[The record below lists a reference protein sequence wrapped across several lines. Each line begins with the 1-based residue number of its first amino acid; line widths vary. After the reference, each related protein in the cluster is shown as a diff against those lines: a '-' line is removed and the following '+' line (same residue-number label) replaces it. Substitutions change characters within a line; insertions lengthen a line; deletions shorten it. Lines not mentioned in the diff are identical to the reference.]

1 MEDKIA
7 IKVKNLSK
15 RYGRNLVLE
24 NINLEIKQSS
34 IVCIAGGSGS
44 GKSTLLRQII
54 GLEEP
59 NTGEIFIKNEQFYPA
74 HHKKREIIRRS
85 FGVMFQMGGLL
96 ASMTLKENIELL
108 LRTYT
113 NLTDPQIEE
122 IVRIKLSSVG
132 LEGFED
138 FIPSEISGG
147 MKKRASLARA
157 MTIDPEILFF
167 DEPSSGLDPTTAAS
181 LDNLIKQLNKA
192 LKTTMVIVTHDLASI
207 FEIADEVYLLD
218 NQSHTI
224 IAQGKP
230 DNLKNSNN
238 EIVYKF
244 FNRKF

>member
-1 MEDKIA
+1 MQDEIA
-7 IKVKNLSK
+7 IKVSNLSK
-15 RYGRNLVLE
+15 RYGENLILE
-24 NINLEIKQSS
+24 NINLEIKRGS

-59 NTGEIFIKNEQFYPA
+59 TTGEIYIEDQKFYPSKSKESERI
-74 HHKKREIIRRS
+74 KKS
-85 FGVMFQMGGLL
+85 FGVMFQMGGLI
-96 ASMTLKENIELL
+96 ASMTLRENIELL

-113 NLTDPQIEE
+113 NLTDAQMSE
-122 IVRIKLSSVG
+122 IVRIKLTSVG
-132 LEGFED
+132 LQGFED

-167 DEPSSGLDPTTAAS
+167 DEPSSGLDPITASS
-181 LDNLIKQLNKA
+181 LDYLIKQLNKT

-207 FEIADEVYLLD
+207 FDIADEVFLLD
-218 NQSHTI
+218 TQSHTI
-224 IAQGKP
+224 IANGKP
-230 DNLKNSNN
+230 DVLKNSDIQ
-238 EIVYKF
+238 IVYNF

>member
-1 MEDKIA
+1 MDDQVIIKI
-7 IKVKNLSK
+7 INLSK
-15 RYGRNLVLE
+15 SYGKNLILE
-24 NINLEIKQSS
+24 NINLEIKQGS

-59 NTGEIFIKNEQFYPA
+59 NTGEIYIKNEKFYPA
-74 HHKKREIIRRS
+74 HPKKRQIIRKS

-96 ASMTLKENIELL
+96 ASMTLRENIELL
-108 LRTYT
+108 LKTYT
-113 NLTDPQIEE
+113 DLTNAQINE

-132 LEGFED
+132 LEGFEE

-181 LDNLIKQLNKA
+181 LDNLIKQLNKT
-192 LKTTMVIVTHDLASI
+192 LNTTMVIVTHDLESI
-207 FEIADEVYLLD
+207 FEIADEVFLLD
-218 NQSHTI
+218 SKSHNI
-224 IAQGKP
+224 IAQGNP
-230 DNLKNSNN
+230 ENLKNSNN

>member
-1 MEDKIA
+1 MQDEVA
-7 IKVKNLSK
+7 IKVSNLSK
-15 RYGRNLVLE
+15 RYGENLILE
-24 NINLEIKQSS
+24 NINLEIKRGS

-59 NTGEIFIKNEQFYPA
+59 TSGEIYIEDQKFYPSKSKESERI
-74 HHKKREIIRRS
+74 KKS
-85 FGVMFQMGGLL
+85 FGVMFQMGGLI
-96 ASMTLKENIELL
+96 ASMTLRENIELL

-113 NLTDPQIEE
+113 NLTDAQMAE
-122 IVRIKLSSVG
+122 IVRIKLTSVG
-132 LEGFED
+132 LQGFED

-167 DEPSSGLDPTTAAS
+167 DEPSSGLDPITASS
-181 LDNLIKQLNKA
+181 LDYLIKQLNKT

-207 FEIADEVYLLD
+207 FDIADEVFLLD
-218 NQSHTI
+218 TQSHTI
-224 IAQGKP
+224 IANGKP
-230 DNLKNSNN
+230 DVLKNSDIQ
-238 EIVYKF
+238 IVYNF

>member
-1 MEDKIA
+1 MDDKIA
-7 IKVKNLSK
+7 IKVSNLSK
-15 RYGRNLVLE
+15 IYGKNLILE
-24 NINLEIKQSS
+24 NINLEIKRGSV
-34 IVCIAGGSGS
+34 VCIAGGSGS

-59 NTGEIFIKNEQFYPA
+59 NTGEIYISNEKFYPA
-74 HHKKREIIRRS
+74 HHKTREMISKS

-108 LRTYT
+108 LRNYT
-113 NLTDPQIEE
+113 SLTDSQISE

-132 LEGFED
+132 LEGFEE

-157 MTIDPEILFF
+157 MTLDPEILFF
-167 DEPSSGLDPTTAAS
+167 DEPSSGLDPITAAS

-192 LKTTMVIVTHDLASI
+192 LNTTMVIVTHDLESI
-207 FEIADEVYLLD
+207 FEIADIVFLLD
-218 NQSHTI
+218 NKSHTI
-224 IAQGKP
+224 IASGNP
-230 DNLKNSNN
+230 EDLKNSDN

>member
-1 MEDKIA
+1 MQDEIA
-7 IKVKNLSK
+7 IKVSNLSK
-15 RYGRNLVLE
+15 RYGENLILE
-24 NINLEIKQSS
+24 NINLEIKRGS

-59 NTGEIFIKNEQFYPA
+59 TTGEIYIEDQKFYPSKSKESERI
-74 HHKKREIIRRS
+74 KKS
-85 FGVMFQMGGLL
+85 FGVMFQMGGLI
-96 ASMTLKENIELL
+96 ASMTLRENIELL

-113 NLTDPQIEE
+113 NLTDAQMSE
-122 IVRIKLSSVG
+122 IVRIKLTSVG
-132 LEGFED
+132 LQGFED

-167 DEPSSGLDPTTAAS
+167 DEPSSGLDPITASS
-181 LDNLIKQLNKA
+181 LDYLIKQLNKT

-207 FEIADEVYLLD
+207 FDIADEVFLLD
-218 NQSHTI
+218 TQSHTI
-224 IAQGKP
+224 IAHGKP
-230 DNLKNSNN
+230 DVLKNSDIQ
-238 EIVYKF
+238 IVYNF

>member
-1 MEDKIA
+1 MQDEIA
-7 IKVKNLSK
+7 IKVSNLSK
-15 RYGRNLVLE
+15 RYGENLILE
-24 NINLEIKQSS
+24 NINLEIKRGS

-59 NTGEIFIKNEQFYPA
+59 TSGEIYIEDQKFYPSKSKESERI
-74 HHKKREIIRRS
+74 KKS
-85 FGVMFQMGGLL
+85 FGVMFQMGGLI
-96 ASMTLKENIELL
+96 ASMTLRENIELL

-113 NLTDPQIEE
+113 NLTDAQMSE
-122 IVRIKLSSVG
+122 IVRIKLTSVG
-132 LEGFED
+132 LQGFED

-167 DEPSSGLDPTTAAS
+167 DEPSSGLDPITASS
-181 LDNLIKQLNKA
+181 LDYLIKQLNKT

-207 FEIADEVYLLD
+207 FDIADEVFLLD
-218 NQSHTI
+218 TQSHTI
-224 IAQGKP
+224 IANGKP
-230 DNLKNSNN
+230 DVLKNSDIQ
-238 EIVYKF
+238 IVYNF